1 MSGRSWVA
9 LIVGAWLVVA
19 ASACA
24 AHSRLFVVRGKGRR
38 TARVDAPH
46 PLRAALEQVLAREG
60 WTTGEFPE
68 VVVSASEADRIAV
81 RAAGFAASSA
91 LGALPELLRRVP
103 AGTAR
108 CAPEAITAAVLAKTS
123 EINGYF
129 AVGTGPVDSGW
140 QSVHQL
146 YTDPGLLDGIVDRVQ
161 TRMGAAERRVAAS
174 TFFLG
179 FAARLWSIGVGA
191 VVGHRLLPEL
201 AAEELLF
208 REVDGQTE
216 LHIERPVGWQGD
228 DLEPLLADMILDAHL
243 APLTEALRRLAPI
256 SRELLRGN
264 AASALLGAAR
274 VYDNHRATGSPGPGW
289 ELARRLFADE
299 RLNGTVR
306 FSKTNYRRTSCC
318 LYYRAPAGGLCGD
331 CVFTHIPDT
340 IGRKDAS

>member
-1 MSGRSWVA
+1 
-9 LIVGAWLVVA
+9 
-19 ASACA
+19 
-24 AHSRLFVVRGKGRR
+24 
-38 TARVDAPH
+38 
-46 PLRAALEQVLAREG
+46 
-60 WTTGEFPE
+60 
-68 VVVSASEADRIAV
+68 
-81 RAAGFAASSA
+81 
-91 LGALPELLRRVP
+91 
-103 AGTAR
+103 
-108 CAPEAITAAVLAKTS
+108 VLAKIS

-129 AVGTGPVDSGW
+129 AVGTGPVDTGW
-140 QSVHQL
+140 QSVQEL
-146 YTDPGLLDGIVDRVQ
+146 YTDLELLDGIVEGVQ

-201 AAEELLF
+201 AADELLF

-228 DLEPLLADMILDAHL
+228 DLEPLLADMVLDAHL
-243 APLTEALRRLAPI
+243 APLTEALRRLVPI

-274 VYDNHRATGSPGPGW
+274 VYDGYRGTSAPGPAW
-289 ELARRLFADE
+289 QLARSLFADE
-299 RLNGTVR
+299 KLNGTVR
-306 FSKTNYRRTSCC
+306 FSEASYRRTSCC

-340 IGRKDAS
+340 TGRKDAS